1 MTLPDS
7 GDGFAAATEQG
18 RICSLAARGQRDLQQ
33 RVAVYPSLF
42 PARPVDGA
50 MLSALALSTAFI
62 APWCTAQQLRIA
74 NRASLW
80 VTAEDWQVDHVAT
93 SVDGASAAVAAC
105 LDVADGAAPAEG
117 DELGRFLAE
126 IRDELSTVAAFP
138 RAQPVWREELRR
150 MLAADLRERRWR
162 AAREDDETCLPSFG
176 DYLGNADNYGATWV
190 NVSHWIATGEP
201 RTIDHLAELIAAS
214 REVQQVLR
222 LVNDLASY
230 ERDVKSGDLN
240 ALLLGVDRDD
250 VAGRIRERTV
260 ACRALLD
267 TLAGTCPQEA
277 EYLRREIGF
286 TTGFYHGTDFWGG
299 VEH

>member
-1 MTLPDS
+1 MTLHDP
-7 GDGFAAATEQG
+7 GDGFAAAAEQG

-33 RVAVYPSLF
+33 RVAVHPSLF
-42 PARPVDGA
+42 PALPVDGA

-62 APWCTAQQLRIA
+62 APWCTAGQLRIA
-74 NRASLW
+74 NLTSLW
-80 VTAEDWQVDHVAT
+80 VTAEDWQVDSVAT
-93 SVDGASAAVAAC
+93 SADAAAALVAAC
-105 LDVADGAAPAEG
+105 LDIADGAAPADG

-138 RAQPVWREELRR
+138 RARPVWREELRR
-150 MLAADLRERRWR
+150 MLTADLREWRWR
-162 AAREDDETCLPSFG
+162 AAREHDETCLPSFEE
-176 DYLGNADNYGATWV
+176 YLSNADNYGATWV
-190 NVSHWIATGEP
+190 NVSHWIATGEA
-201 RTIDHLAELIAAS
+201 RTVDRLAELIAAS

-230 ERDVKSGDLN
+230 ERDLKSGDLN

-250 VAGRIRERTV
+250 VTRQIKLRTAG
-260 ACRALLD
+260 CRALLD
-267 TLAGTCPQEA
+267 TLAGTCPREA

-286 TTGFYHGTDFWGG
+286 TTGFYHGTDFWGS